1 MAARPRDIRVRV
13 YKDIITK
20 VTGVKPATEELRRM
34 KVQTAELDRET
45 RKMGST
51 MVDMGDKYD
60 RARLKTA
67 RLTGE
72 IEDFGISTVEAKD
85 HLRAFNASLL
95 GVTMSMLGLMFNISW
110 LISGNKELSRT
121 WREVMSPM
129 MAVFSI
135 ALMVTSG
142 YQMLTSAALAL
153 SVSMKV
159 LTASMF
165 GVAFLAVALTT
176 QSKELRAI
184 FAGLAAATFT
194 LAVAFKLL
202 AITKVAAAGPLA
214 PVVAALAAVGIGII
228 VGALAAYLEKGGI
241 VMRPT
246 LAVVGER
253 GPEAVIPLERARP
266 IGPQI
271 TIEHLEIRTEDPDA
285 FGKRMAEVL
294 RREAFIR

>member
-1 MAARPRDIRVRV
+1 MAARPRDIRARV

-20 VTGVKPATEELRRM
+20 VTGVKPATEELNRM

-72 IEDFGISTVEAKD
+72 LDSLEIAAVEGRET
-85 HLRAFNASLL
+85 LREYSAALL
-95 GVTMSMLGLMFNISW
+95 GLSMSMLGVMFNISW
-110 LISGNKELSRT
+110 LISGNKELSRA

-129 MAVFSI
+129 MTVFS
-135 ALMVTSG
+135 ASLMVIST
-142 YQMLTSAALAL
+142 YQMLSSAAFKL
-153 SVSMKV
+153 SLNMRL
-159 LTASMF
+159 LTATMF
-165 GVAFLAVALTT
+165 GISFLAVALTT
-176 QSKELRAI
+176 QSKELKAV
-184 FAGLAAATFT
+184 FAGLGVGILALAATY
-194 LAVAFKLL
+194 KIL
-202 AITKVAAAGPLA
+202 AIMKVAAAGPLA
-214 PVVAALAAVGIGII
+214 PVVAAIVGLAA
-228 VGALAAYLEKGGI
+228 GAVAATLAAYLERGGI
-241 VMRPT
+241 VMKPT
-246 LAVVGER
+246 LAVIGEK

-266 IGPQI
+266 VGQQI

-294 RREAFIR
+294 RREAFRR